1 MNCPECDSIIYSRRS
16 GRCGVCGAALPQDC
30 LFTDEQRAKIEA
42 PMKED
47 EMRHKE
53 ALSKI
58 AQIPNGE
65 IGL

>member
-1 MNCPECDSIIYSRRS
+1 M
-16 GRCGVCGAALPQDC
+16 PQDC

-42 PMKED
+42 QMKED